1 MKRIKIYALS
11 LLAAISFSCQM
22 KEQMQLP
29 VNENIFLNLS
39 STLTKADQS
48 STEAF
53 VDHLDVFIFASESD
67 GPGKKVYY
75 GRYRVNNSSN
85 LTLDAKRS
93 SFDKDSK
100 YNVFLIANSNISES
114 DFAEMADYDSLVDK
128 FQEDPFLHVSGLDA
142 SSAPKYFLMDAVAVD
157 AGNQTDIVI
166 NNGDVAAD
174 TELSA
179 VLKRAAA
186 KVVINIKAG
195 DNVLFR
201 DYKLADGSEEGRYY
215 VRNLPYDTYLLSDV
229 KSADNIQAKLRN
241 TAKSGTNPYF
251 TWNPVK
257 DAKNVTLTTYV
268 YPHNWI
274 NSSILENETCV
285 VMNLPMD
292 HTDSNGETK
301 VYLNSWYKIP
311 MTDDMMF
318 ERNNYY
324 EVNINLNRPGA
335 NLESLP
341 ELVDQI
347 YFGVEEWTN
356 VPVDVGGEIRPDYL
370 HLNTHH
376 VDIYNRNTDET
387 TLQFASSTPI
397 PADGI
402 TLLEAYYYNY
412 LDQKVNIQTN
422 DTYKI
427 YSQIKAT
434 AQKNVLNGG
443 ITINSPFVN
452 GDKEYHSN
460 AIRYLKFRVRNS
472 SGQTEE
478 FTVAQYPT
486 LYITNELGKY
496 SYRSDFGGTDYTRR
510 GNPNTSSVNWVTSTS
525 SWEYSSNV
533 DFNNRFFCS
542 KYVYGNVSSNGSY
555 DIELYYWT
563 STGNAPTRSSN
574 STFDNPRMYHVHVT
588 ATSADYTV
596 AKPRLD
602 ADGFTEST
610 PENTKLVS
618 PSFMIAS
625 QLGATNIP
633 SSGGGYGNGFGTS
646 IKELPGGIEQAK
658 RHCEQYVE
666 VTDGGV
672 VYDDWRL
679 PTAAE
684 IDIIISHQDSSDAM
698 AVVLSGSRYYCAY
711 NIESGQP
718 IHTKASGK
726 SSGSCHVR
734 CIRDAY

>member
-11 LLAAISFSCQM
+11 LLAALSFSCQM

-29 VNENIFLNLS
+29 VNENIFLSLS
-39 STLTKADQS
+39 SSLTKADQS

-53 VDHLDVFIFASESD
+53 VGHLDVFIFTADAD
-67 GPGKKVYY
+67 GPGQKAYY

-93 SFDKDSK
+93 SFEKDSE
-100 YNVFLIANSNISES
+100 YNVFLIANSNIPES
-114 DFAEMADYDSLVDK
+114 DFAAMTDYESLVDK
-128 FQEDPFLHVSGLDA
+128 FQEDASVHISGLDA

-157 AGNQTDIVI
+157 AANKTDVVI

-174 TELSA
+174 TKLSA

-195 DNVLFR
+195 DDVIFR

-215 VRNLPYDTYLLSDV
+215 VRNLPYDTYLLSGV

-292 HTDSNGETK
+292 HIDSNGETK

-347 YFGVEEWTN
+347 YFGVEEWTD

-434 AQKNVLNGG
+434 AQKDVLNGG
-443 ITINSPFVN
+443 ITINSPFVD

-486 LYITNELGKY
+486 LYITNEHGLY
-496 SYRSDFGGTDYTRR
+496 SYRSDFGGTNYNDGVGTANRSGAKWNNNGTWSYTSTADNNAFFGSKVAKTSGSSYTINYAYYSTDRS
-510 GNPNTSSVNWVTSTS
+510 GKTVLNTSPISGLN
-525 SWEYSSNV
+525 
-533 DFNNRFFCS
+533 
-542 KYVYGNVSSNGSY
+542 
-555 DIELYYWT
+555 
-563 STGNAPTRSSN
+563 
-574 STFDNPRMYHVHVT
+574 NPRMYHVHVT
-588 ATSADYTV
+588 ATSFKYTV
-596 AKPRLD
+596 AIPRLD
-602 ADGFTEST
+602 AQGYTESSA
-610 PENTKLVS
+610 ENTLLVS

-625 QLGATNIP
+625 QLGATQSP
-633 SSGGGYGNGFGTS
+633 DGGVA
-646 IKELPGGIEQAK
+646 QAK
-658 RHCEQYVE
+658 SHCEQYIE
-666 VTDGGV
+666 VTADGT

-684 IDIIISHQDSSDAM
+684 IDIIIKHQDVSDAM
-698 AVVLSGSRYYCAY
+698 AVVLSGPEYYCAY
-711 NIESGQP
+711 NTDANGNVIY
-718 IHTKASGK
+718 TKKTGK
-726 SSGSCHVR
+726 SGNQKAVR

>member
-11 LLAAISFSCQM
+11 IIAALSFSCQM
-22 KEQMQLP
+22 KEEMQLP

-39 STLTKADQS
+39 STLTKAEQT
-48 STEAF
+48 STEAY
-53 VDHLDVFIFASESD
+53 VDHLDVFIFAAETD

-93 SFDKDSK
+93 HFDKDAR
-100 YNVFLIANSNISES
+100 YHVFLIANSNIQETV
-114 DFAEMADYDSLVDK
+114 FAEMTDYDALVDK
-128 FQEDPFLHVSGLDA
+128 FQEDASLHLSGLNA
-142 SSAPKYFLMDAVAVD
+142 TSAPKYFLMDAIAVD
-157 AGNQTDIVI
+157 ADNQSTVI
-166 NNGDVAAD
+166 MNNGNAAD
-174 TELSA
+174 NTELSA

-195 DNVLFR
+195 DKVVFK
-201 DYKLADGSEEGRYY
+201 DYKIADGSEEGRYY
-215 VRNLPYDTYLLSDV
+215 VRNLPYDTYLLSGV
-229 KSADNIQAKLRN
+229 KSAENIQANVRN
-241 TAKSGTNPYF
+241 TAKIGANAYF
-251 TWNPVK
+251 TWAPDK
-257 DAKNVTLTTYV
+257 DNKRVSLTAYV

-285 VMNLPMD
+285 VMNLPLD
-292 HTDSNGETK
+292 YKVSDEETK

-311 MTDDMMF
+311 MTDDKMF

-324 EVNINLNRPGA
+324 EVNIDLNRPGA

-341 ELVDQI
+341 EPIEDVF
-347 YFGVEEWTN
+347 FGVQEWTE
-356 VPVDVGGEIRPDYL
+356 VTVDVGGETRPDYL
-370 HLNTHH
+370 HLNTNH
-376 VDIYNRNTDET
+376 VDIYNKNSDDTS
-387 TLQFASSTPI
+387 LQFASSTPI

-402 TLLEAYYYNY
+402 TLVEAFYYNY
-412 LDQKVNIQTN
+412 LDQKVNIRTN
-422 DTYKI
+422 DVYQI

-434 AQKNVLNGG
+434 AQQGVINGG
-443 ITINSPFVN
+443 ITITSPFVN
-452 GDKEYHSN
+452 GENEYHSN
-460 AIRYLKFRVRNS
+460 AIRHLRFRVQNA
-472 SGQTEE
+472 SGQTAE

-496 SYRSDFGGTDYTRR
+496 SYRSDFGGTDYTKR
-510 GNPNTSSVNWVTSTS
+510 GNPNISSVDWVESSS
-525 SWEYSSNV
+525 SWDYLSNV
-533 DFNNRFFCS
+533 NFNSRFFCS
-542 KYVYGNVSSNGSY
+542 KYVNGNAGTNGRY

-563 STGNAPTRSSN
+563 NDGNAPTRYTDG
-574 STFDNPRMYHVHVT
+574 TFDNPRMYHVHVT

-602 ADGFTEST
+602 ADGFTESSA
-610 PENTKLVS
+610 ENTQLVS

-633 SSGGGYGNGFGTS
+633 SRGGYGGFGAIT
-646 IKELPGGIEQAK
+646 ELPGGIEQAK

-666 VTDGGV
+666 VTHGGV

-726 SSGSCHVR
+726 SSGLCHVR
-734 CIRDAY
+734 CIRDAN

>member
-11 LLAAISFSCQM
+11 LLAALSFSCQM

-29 VNENIFLNLS
+29 VNENIFLSLS
-39 STLTKADQS
+39 SSLTKADQS

-53 VDHLDVFIFASESD
+53 VGHLDVFIFTADAD
-67 GPGKKVYY
+67 GPGQKAYY

-93 SFDKDSK
+93 SFEKDSE
-100 YNVFLIANSNISES
+100 YNVFLIANSNIPES
-114 DFAEMADYDSLVDK
+114 DFAAMTDYESLVDK
-128 FQEDPFLHVSGLDA
+128 FQEDASVHISGLDA

-157 AGNQTDIVI
+157 AANKTDVVI

-174 TELSA
+174 TKLSA

-195 DNVLFR
+195 DDVIFR

-215 VRNLPYDTYLLSDV
+215 VRNLPYDTYLLSGV

-251 TWNPVK
+251 TWNPVN

-292 HTDSNGETK
+292 HIDSNGETK

-347 YFGVEEWTN
+347 YFGVEEWTD

-434 AQKNVLNGG
+434 AQKDVLNGG
-443 ITINSPFVN
+443 ITINSPFVD

-486 LYITNELGKY
+486 LYITNEHGLY
-496 SYRSDFGGTDYTRR
+496 SYRSDFGGTNYNDGVGTANRSGAKWNNNGTWSYTSTADNNAFFGSKVAKTSGSSYTINYAYYSTDRS
-510 GNPNTSSVNWVTSTS
+510 GKTVLNTSPISGLN
-525 SWEYSSNV
+525 
-533 DFNNRFFCS
+533 
-542 KYVYGNVSSNGSY
+542 
-555 DIELYYWT
+555 
-563 STGNAPTRSSN
+563 
-574 STFDNPRMYHVHVT
+574 NPRMYHVHVT
-588 ATSADYTV
+588 ATSFKYTV
-596 AKPRLD
+596 AIPRLD
-602 ADGFTEST
+602 AQGYTESSA
-610 PENTKLVS
+610 ENTLLVS

-625 QLGATNIP
+625 QLGATQSP
-633 SSGGGYGNGFGTS
+633 DGGVA
-646 IKELPGGIEQAK
+646 QAK
-658 RHCEQYVE
+658 SHCEQYIE
-666 VTDGGV
+666 VTADGT

-684 IDIIISHQDSSDAM
+684 IDIIIKHQDVSDAM
-698 AVVLSGSRYYCAY
+698 AVVLSGPEYYCAY
-711 NIESGQP
+711 NTDANGNVIY
-718 IHTKASGK
+718 TKKTGK
-726 SSGSCHVR
+726 SGIQKAVR